1 MSSIIVLTV
10 EQLEELTENIV
21 AKTLERISPKNDITE
36 KHFKGMKGLAKALGC
51 SVTKAQEIK
60 NTGYLDNVL
69 FVIGNRISGEINN
82 VKNEYLK
89 NELIISKIIIKQ
101 KTVKAA
107 TKTA

>member
-21 AKTLERISPKNDITE
+21 TKTIERISPTNAE
-36 KHFKGMKGLAKALGC
+36 KYFKGMKGLAKALGC
-51 SVTKAQEIK
+51 SVTKSQEIK

-69 FVIGNRISGEINN
+69 FVIGNRISGEVSN
-82 VKNEYLK
+82 VKNEYQK
-89 NELIISKIIIKQ
+89 NELIISKTIIKQ